1 MNPARAI
8 IGLQGEEARD
18 FLHGLLT
25 NAVLDVS
32 PGHPVFAA
40 LLTPQGKILHTLF
53 VHAAPDGGL
62 RLDVAAAGA
71 DDLIRRLTMF
81 RLRRK
86 IGIEDLRGKLSLA
99 LGEGAPDP
107 RHPGLPARGFI
118 EGPERADSSREQWAA
133 YDSTRIA
140 LAIPDQG
147 CDYGAEEIF
156 PADANLDLLNGVDLK
171 KGCFVGQEVVSRMH
185 RKGGVRKR
193 MCAIRFEGPAPEYG
207 AQIFDETNADIGTVR
222 STSGQ
227 TGLALV
233 RIDRLAEAQGALTAN
248 GQALQIALP
257 ERALA
262 A

>member
-1 MNPARAI
+1 MDPARAI

-25 NAVLDVS
+25 NSVLDVS
-32 PGHPVFAA
+32 PERPVFAA

-62 RLDVAAAGA
+62 RLDVAAGGA

-107 RHPGLPARGFI
+107 RHPGLPARGFV
-118 EGPERADSSREQWAA
+118 EGPERADWTA
-133 YDSTRIA
+133 YDSVRLA
-140 LAIPDQG
+140 LAVPDQG
-147 CDYGAEEIF
+147 RDYGAEEIF

-193 MCAIRFEGPAPEYG
+193 MCAIRFEGQAPEYG
-207 AQIFDETNADIGTVR
+207 AQIVDETNADIGTVR

-227 TGLALV
+227 AGLALV
-233 RIDRLAEAQGALTAN
+233 RIDRLAQAQGALTAN

-257 ERALA
+257 ERAPIA
-262 A
+262 